1 VVTLINRFTKT
12 LDSWSYRYPARVF
25 IFMLVLALLVM
36 AVANTDFMRG
46 AA

>member
-1 VVTLINRFTKT
+1 MVNLINRFTRR

-25 IFMLVLALLVM
+25 IFMLLLALLVM
-36 AVANTDFMRG
+36 AVANMDFMRG